1 MTRQHWVVAACV
13 GVAGLGIAGAVVGL
27 RTAAAP
33 AVEPCPGSDTLF
45 RYEASRETWNRPS
58 DVIGALAVSTGG
70 TVADVG
76 AGAGYFTLKL
86 SRAVGPSGTVYAVDI
101 DQTTVRDLQKR
112 IAAERL
118 NNVKVSQGRLD
129 DPGLP
134 VGALDAVLIS
144 DAYHEMIEHKAILRA
159 IRLALKPSGRLVILE
174 KMVAKDEGKPRDIQ
188 TQHHHIS
195 SSVVVAELAEAG
207 FSVVDRIENF
217 AEVPAAY
224 VAGVYWRIVA
234 VPKVSVAGQR
244 FGAPRSPTRPSI
256 SRKTIAGP
264 MSYLK

>member
-1 MTRQHWVVAACV
+1 MTRQHWVVTACV
-13 GVAGLGIAGAVVGL
+13 GVAGLVIAAALVGL
-27 RTAAAP
+27 RTPPDSGVA
-33 AVEPCPGSDTLF
+33 PCPVSDAVF

-58 DVIGALAVSTGG
+58 DVIGALALSTGG
-70 TVADVG
+70 SVADVG

-86 SRAVGPSGTVYAVDI
+86 SRTVGPSGTVYAVDSN
-101 DQTTVRDLQKR
+101 QETVRDLHKR

-118 NNVKVSQGRLD
+118 NNVKVSLGRLD

-134 VGALDAVLIS
+134 VGTLDAVLIS

-174 KMVAKDEGKPRDIQ
+174 KMAAKDQGKPRDIQ
-188 TQHHHIS
+188 TQRHHIS
-195 SSVVVAELAEAG
+195 SSVVAAELAEAG

-224 VAGVYWRIVA
+224 TTGVYWRLVA
-234 VPKVSVAGQR
+234 VPKVH
-244 FGAPRSPTRPSI
+244 
-256 SRKTIAGP
+256 
-264 MSYLK
+264 